1 MSTDRRHGIGVIA
14 LGTIGQRLLGNVA
27 SHDGFAIAA
36 GWDPDPAA
44 MARATSACP
53 EMRSASDA
61 ADVIGDPAVD
71 VVYIGCPPAWHR
83 QYVEQAVA
91 AGKPIWCEKP
101 LAIDLAEA
109 EAMTALVERA
119 GLPAAVN
126 FVHAAS
132 GAIDAT
138 ASALAQPD
146 FGRPLRAD
154 LRIQFSRWPRDWQAG
169 ADWLRFRD
177 QGGFVREVVSHFV
190 YLSLRLFGAVELID
204 AIVAYPEDQALC
216 ESQILAQLDCAGV
229 PLSIAA
235 ASGGAGPDQV
245 EYTIWGARRSLR
257 LVDWFNLHASDGGP
271 WTPALPELRDP
282 RGEAMQHQLDNIAA
296 LLAGRSQSAASFR
309 DALEVQ
315 AVIEEMLRAG

>member
-1 MSTDRRHGIGVIA
+1 MSTHRRRGIGVIA

-27 SHDGFAIAA
+27 GHDGFAVAA

-44 MARATSACP
+44 MAKAAAIAPDMRAAG
-53 EMRSASDA
+53 DA

-91 AGKPIWCEKP
+91 AGKPVWCEKP
-101 LAIDLAEA
+101 LAIDVAEA
-109 EAMTALVERA
+109 EAMTELVEQA

-126 FVHAAS
+126 FVHASSA
-132 GAIDAT
+132 AIDAT
-138 ASALAQPD
+138 ASALAAPD
-146 FGRPLRAD
+146 FGQPLRAD

-190 YLSLRLFGAVELID
+190 YLSLRLFGDVELID
-204 AIVAYPEDQALC
+204 AIVTYPDDPALC
-216 ESQILAQLDCAGV
+216 ERQILAQLDCAGV
-229 PLSIAA
+229 PFSVAA
-235 ASGGAGPDQV
+235 ASGGTGPDQV

-257 LVDWFNLHASDGGP
+257 LVDWFNLHGSDGGP
-271 WTPALPELRDP
+271 WAPALPDLTDP

-296 LLAGRSQSAASFR
+296 LLAGGAQTTASFR
-309 DALEVQ
+309 DALKVQ
-315 AVIEEMLRAG
+315 AVVEEMLRVD